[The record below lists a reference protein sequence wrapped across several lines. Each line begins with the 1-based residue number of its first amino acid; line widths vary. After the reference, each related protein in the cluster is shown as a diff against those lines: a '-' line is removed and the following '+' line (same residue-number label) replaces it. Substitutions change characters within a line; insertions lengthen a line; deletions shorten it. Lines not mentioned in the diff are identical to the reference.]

1 MNNTQ
6 VKPQFSAW
14 SPGLNPDIPANY
26 QSLETLYQVLNATT
40 HQDDIAE
47 LVSLTGLRAEELVAF
62 SPERLVLHEL
72 IVRVTADIVIPEED
86 EEGALGRHF
95 RKISNQVYTQYLSPI
110 MDEVRVLHHTLY
122 QEAEGKIQHILADT
136 LFSQPKDKSVET
148 RFSFFRLFKRKV
160 STKKAKASAPF
171 SESLWDREYR
181 QLNQFRD
188 IGLAAQAPLDR
199 AIYKSLYRVLG
210 ALASTQGYIGC
221 NQTMLTDLTARHVCN
236 TYGSKLIGAHITP
249 QISIAIQAEGY
260 AISVPAQKPILISL
274 KGASAAG
281 KSSLRPM
288 LKQIMGQQG
297 VKPNAYGTISP
308 DIWRRL
314 LLDFDT
320 LGEAYKYAGALTSN
334 EVNVI
339 DSKLDRYIRD
349 KAQRDQS
356 IPHLLVDRFRF
367 DSFSSDKVSHILH
380 DTYAKYIDTLYMY
393 FVITPPE
400 DTVVRGWKRGLERG
414 RYKAVEDFL
423 GFSVEAYT
431 GMPKLLFK
439 WLAYRRPLF
448 NYVFLDNSVAKGRTP
463 KTIAFGNQ
471 DVMNIHNP
479 MAFIDIE
486 RYQKINIKAQSPAEV
501 YPEKTDFSV
510 INNAGFLRQCIS
522 RIGQVNFIDEHSG
535 KCYLDVVK
543 GHVNLRDKS
552 LLTSILIN
560 PSWNE
565 VFDLISPV
573 IMAELR
579 NEEES

>member
-1 MNNTQ
+1 MKSTQ
-6 VKPQFSAW
+6 NQPIFSAW
-14 SPGLNPDIPANY
+14 SPGLNPDIPAKY
-26 QSLETLYQVLNATT
+26 QSLETLYQTANASTQ
-40 HQDDIAE
+40 QDDITE
-47 LVSLTGLRAEELVAF
+47 LVLLTGLRAEELVAF

-95 RKISNQVYTQYLSPI
+95 RQISHQVFAQYLSPI
-110 MDEVRVLHHTLY
+110 MNEVRALHHSLY
-122 QEAEGKIQHILADT
+122 QEVEAQIQQILADT
-136 LFSQPKDKSVET
+136 LFSQPLTTKVKA
-148 RFSFFRLFKRKV
+148 RFSLFRFFDRKAA
-160 STKKAKASAPF
+160 TKKSKTSAPF
-171 SESLWDREYR
+171 TESLWDREYR

-188 IGLAAQAPLDR
+188 IGLAAQAPLER

-221 NQTMLTDLTARHVCN
+221 NQTMLTTLTVRHVCN
-236 TYGSKLIGAHITP
+236 AYGSKLIGAHISA
-249 QISIAIQAEGY
+249 QITAAIQAEGY
-260 AISVPAQKPILISL
+260 AVSVPVKKPILISL

-288 LKQIMGQQG
+288 LKQMMGQQG

-314 LLDFDT
+314 LLDFEA

-349 KAQRDQS
+349 KAHRDQS

-400 DTVVRGWKRGLERG
+400 ETVVRGWKRGLQRG

-448 NYVFLDNSVAKGRTP
+448 NYVFLDNSVAKGTCP

-501 YPEKTDFSV
+501 YPEKTNFGV
-510 INNAGFLRQCIS
+510 LNNAGFLRQCIS
-522 RIGQVNFIDEHSG
+522 RIGQVNFIDENSG
-535 KCYLDVVK
+535 LCYLEVVK
-543 GHVNLRDKS
+543 GHANLRDKS
-552 LLTSILIN
+552 LIKNMLLN
-560 PSWNE
+560 PSWDE
-565 VFDLISPV
+565 VFDLIAPV
-573 IMAELR
+573 VMAELR
-579 NEEES
+579 HEEES